1 MTGDGDG
8 IPNYLDVDGEEDGL
22 RWYTICGVPVD
33 PEWRQEMQAVMV
45 TAAVLWLAVVR
56 LGDSYRVQ
64 EEPPPSRPKEPP
76 AAQVCG
82 ERNQAS
88 SSYFRNDFCE
98 QKTRG
103 FFYQG
108 ELGMRSRRRVEQT
121 KRLFFGRACRT
132 TIRGRVR
139 RRRPSANEKS
149 ANRLY
154 SELTSTV

>member
-1 MTGDGDG
+1 M
-8 IPNYLDVDGEEDGL
+8 
-22 RWYTICGVPVD
+22 
-33 PEWRQEMQAVMV
+33 MV

-121 KRLFFGRACRT
+121 KRLFFGRAQDNDPRT
-132 TIRGRVR
+132 RAAKKTLGKRKVG
-139 RRRPSANEKS
+139 
-149 ANRLY
+149 
-154 SELTSTV
+154 

>member
-1 MTGDGDG
+1 LKCWLTGDGDG

-22 RWYTICGVPVD
+22 RWYTVCGVPVD

-121 KRLFFGRACRT
+121 KRLFFRSRAGQRSEDACGEEDPRQT
-132 TIRGRVR
+132 
-139 RRRPSANEKS
+139 KS
-149 ANRLY
+149 RLTDHTR
-154 SELTSTV
+154 S